1 MRIGIFDPYLDTLG
15 GGERYML
22 TIASCLSKN
31 NEVSVFW
38 DSDNPLKEAEK
49 RFEIN
54 LSGVDTSGNIF
65 FDKFSFSK
73 RLKASKEFDLI
84 IYLSD
89 GSIPLVLNKLIV
101 HFQFPVEWVDYK
113 NLLSKF
119 KIRRINKI
127 ICNSLFTKKY
137 IDKKLHR
144 KSIVL
149 YPPVVSYSSLH
160 NLKKENL
167 ILTVGRFEKLK
178 TGGTF
183 KKHEILIEAFKSL
196 IKNGLKNWKLVIV
209 VSHKEADEDE
219 ILKIKNNVKEYPIE
233 IVRNATWS
241 VLENLNKR
249 TKIYWHAAGFGEDLE
264 EYPERAEHFGITTV
278 EAMSAGA
285 VPVVIK
291 AGGQMEIVDEKS
303 GFFWNTREELIA
315 ETLRLI
321 NDENLLKSISKN
333 AIKRSLLFTG
343 DRFCRQVK
351 EIINEK

>member
-38 DSDNPLKEAEK
+38 DSDNFLHEAEK
-49 RFEIN
+49 RFKIN
-54 LSGVDTSGNIF
+54 LSGVNISRNIF
-65 FDKFSFSK
+65 SAKLSFSK

-101 HFQFPVEWVDYK
+101 HFQFPVEWVEYK
-113 NLLSKF
+113 SLLSKF
-119 KIRRINKI
+119 KIRRANKI

-149 YPPVVSYSSLH
+149 YPPVGSYSSLH

-196 IKNGLKNWKLVIV
+196 IKKGLKNWKLVV
-209 VSHKEADEDE
+209 VISHKKTDEDE
-219 ILKIKNNVKEYPIE
+219 ILKIKNDIKEYPIE

-241 VLENLNKR
+241 VLESLNKR
-249 TKIYWHAAGFGEDLE
+249 AKIYWHAAGFNEDLE
-264 EYPERAEHFGITTV
+264 KHPEKAEHFGITTV

-285 VPVVIK
+285 VPVTIK
-291 AGGQMEIVDEKS
+291 AGGQAEIVDEKS
-303 GFFWNTREELIA
+303 GFFWNTKEELIA

-321 NDENLLKSISKN
+321 NDENLLKSVSKN
-333 AIKRSLLFTG
+333 AIKRSLIFTG

-351 EIINEK
+351 EIIDEK